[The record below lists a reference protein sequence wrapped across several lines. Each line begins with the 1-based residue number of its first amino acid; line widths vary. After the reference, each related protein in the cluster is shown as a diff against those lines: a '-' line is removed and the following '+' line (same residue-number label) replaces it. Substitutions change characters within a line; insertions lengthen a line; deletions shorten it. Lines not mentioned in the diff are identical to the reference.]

1 MKRILVSALAAVL
14 FHGAVLFFLP
24 FSDFVPGTVSPEDHG
39 IAIQITHLPPE
50 PEKKAGP
57 LPAADLPPVPRPE
70 EQPPPSRQQPPEE
83 KPSSEEKPFP
93 EEEHPPAPVPDI
105 ETPLPETPLPKPDK
119 PETDTA
125 DPDTA
130 DSDMTDPDMP
140 DAVNPIPE
148 TSDRPFSDTRNPPP
162 RKILDQNASETGTAQ
177 GAAGGMTAS
186 IDKTLDAVPPNDG
199 DTASDQPPR
208 KQAVPLYKKNPPPRY
223 PGNARRRGH
232 AGTVLLMVYV
242 TEKGE
247 AGQVRVF
254 ESSGH
259 ASLDRAA
266 EKAVADWRFEPGT
279 SDGVPTGMWVKI
291 PILFELKP

>member
-50 PEKKAGP
+50 PEKKTGP
-57 LPAADLPPVPRPE
+57 APASDMPPVPRPE
-70 EQPPPSRQQPPEE
+70 KKKTSEKKQLHEEQQPLEPL
-83 KPSSEEKPFP
+83 
-93 EEEHPPAPVPDI
+93 PDI
-105 ETPLPETPLPKPDK
+105 ETPALLPIETEARPDPFEIVPKKELMHKKEDL
-119 PETDTA
+119 TL
-125 DPDTA
+125 
-130 DSDMTDPDMP
+130 S
-140 DAVNPIPE
+140 
-148 TSDRPFSDTRNPPP
+148 PPP
-162 RKILDQNASETGTAQ
+162 RRTTPDQNLSETREAKPTAADM
-177 GAAGGMTAS
+177 AAST
-186 IDKTLDAVPPNDG
+186 DKTPVAGNPDDLNSPAPDP
-199 DTASDQPPR
+199 PPR
-208 KQAVPLYKKNPPPRY
+208 RKEAVPLYKKNPPPRY

-247 AGQVRVF
+247 AGQVRIF